1 VSHDVSLT
9 NGFKAALQKK
19 KTYMYRYVFV
29 YLSVNKAANKLRKH
43 IFIQIFGTIL

>member
-1 VSHDVSLT
+1 MMCHLQMVSKQLYR
-9 NGFKAALQKK
+9 KK

-43 IFIQIFGTIL
+43 IFIQIFYTKIL